1 MRLVIRADATAQMG
15 TGHLMRCLALGQAW
29 KDRGGE
35 AVFATHAESEKLLEK
50 IKREF
55 RVYPLSI
62 AATKTAM
69 NKILAEESPDWVVLD
84 GYHFDGEFQ
93 RAVKKA
99 GFRLLYIDDYA
110 PFEHYYAD
118 LILNQNFGAEELK
131 YAAEPNTRILA
142 GTRYALIRREFL
154 KYAGFKRETPDIAT
168 KILVTMGGV
177 DAGNFTLKILRAL
190 GLIDR
195 PLQVKLIVGAS
206 NPHYKS
212 VAEEAGKVGHAVEI
226 LRSVEDMA
234 PLMAWAD
241 LAVSAGGS
249 TIWELAFMGLPAL
262 IGIVAGNQEK
272 SVNLLQEDGIY
283 PSCGWIKEKNA
294 KELAGM
300 IEALLKDKGLR
311 LEMSK
316 RARRMVDG
324 KGADRVIDR
333 MAWRCF

>member
-35 AVFATHAESEKLLEK
+35 AVFVSYEESKNLLEK

-55 RVYPLSI
+55 RVYRLSN
-62 AATKTAM
+62 AETETAM
-69 NKILAEESPDWVVLD
+69 SKILTEENPDWVALD
-84 GYHFDGEFQ
+84 GYHFDGECQ
-93 RAVKKA
+93 KAVKMA
-99 GFRLLYIDDYA
+99 GPRLLYIDDYA
-110 PFEHYYAD
+110 PLEHYYAD
-118 LILNQNFGAEELK
+118 IILNQNFGAEELK
-131 YAAEPNTRILA
+131 YAAEPYTRTLA
-142 GTRYALIRREFL
+142 GTRYALLRREFL
-154 KYAGFKRETPDIAT
+154 KYSGFRRETPDIAA
-168 KILVTMGGV
+168 KILVTMGGA
-177 DAGNFTLKILRAL
+177 DAENFTLKILRAL
-190 GLIDR
+190 GLIDE
-195 PLQVKLIVGAS
+195 PLQVKIIIGAS
-206 NPHYKS
+206 NPHCESIVK
-212 VAEEAGKVGHAVEI
+212 EAGKAGHAAEI
-226 LRSVEDMA
+226 LKSVENMA

-262 IGIVAGNQEK
+262 IGIVAENQEK
-272 SVNLLQEDGIY
+272 SVNLLREDGIY
-283 PSCGWIKEKNA
+283 PSCGWIKDKTA

-300 IEALLKDKGLR
+300 IEALIKDKDLR

-333 MAWRCF
+333 LAWRCF